1 MVLALTPKQAGRNL
15 GIFET
20 NKLASTHLAGAL
32 MAFYV
37 DIEFTGRTCTTT
49 SFSLPFYYFSQLLSS
64 FLVIC
69 NLLLLCNLCLTLW
82 CLRAIGSSSFYDKF
96 THRYHIASLLK
107 YLWTIPDYHVS
118 IAIAASDP
126 ATFLKFVNALV
137 NDAIFLLDES
147 LSKLSDI
154 RNYQI
159 EMQDRAT
166 WVQQEA
172 VPPPSPVSRACRVVR
187 RVCCV
192 GAHVVCCGI
201 DWMPLNDK
209 TVRRKRGQSASSTS
223 AAWNGRSRLICCW
236 AMRPSTCCTTSPPTS
251 STHS

>member
-1 MVLALTPKQAGRNL
+1 L
-15 GIFET
+15 
-20 NKLASTHLAGAL
+20 
-32 MAFYV
+32 
-37 DIEFTGRTCTTT
+37 
-49 SFSLPFYYFSQLLSS
+49 FYYYYCTSRWG
-64 FLVIC
+64 VC
-69 NLLLLCNLCLTLW
+69 ATT
-82 CLRAIGSSSFYDKF
+82 GSSSFYDKF

-172 VPPPSPVSRACRVVR
+172 VPPPSPVCRVS
-187 RVCCV
+187 C
-192 GAHVVCCGI
+192 VVCRVSC
-201 DWMPLNDK
+201 
-209 TVRRKRGQSASSTS
+209 VVCRVS
-223 AAWNGRSRLICCW
+223 
-236 AMRPSTCCTTSPPTS
+236 
-251 STHS
+251 